1 MVNGLLTAGQYRATS
16 NPWKRDIFKRP
27 ESVEETPSWSFD
39 EYFKLI
45 QKSLGGYQG
54 LDKLSQPEYN
64 RRILENLFFNMHGVD
79 RRNLDEYSDAELRKR
94 AMVSSIL
101 GPGGSLV
108 NLYNLFPSLTDA
120 ASTDQRSMLAPLK
133 LALQLRSGNIPGAG
147 KTAQNMWQDIRKS
160 PGKIGRGLFPVR
172 QLVPRGAGLVRAGGA
187 SGLFGGLGS
196 PAHLPVVNP
205 FSVGRPPDERRN
217 IYTGELE
224 KQEHLLTPRGKR
236 AGMKDLVANWS
247 GMLKFVDRELVNNFF
262 PRVKSDWQYS
272 VPNIVSL
279 EKEYFKK
286 TGINLHV
293 SNVASEE
300 RFIAQKKSLLEKA
313 FGHSRTERGRGD
325 IDVKEFWKNYTSSI
339 YQDNPNERKSFEANL
354 KMMLEKYPEVS
365 PAHVAALEHVMWGRP
380 IKGDMR
386 VKGFENLHL
395 SEIVSAIYQLALG
408 KMPAGDGSQTD
419 RLKQLV
425 FSSSSQYKYDKQSR
439 PDLVYKGK
447 FDIDQLKEYEYDESR
462 NNYLPSKEW
471 VNAAKVVVE
480 KLQNLTKQT
489 LLKKL
494 GTTQSK
500 VLPEIITFY
509 RGAKKSTR
517 TGRIGD
523 LTPVAFTQSGSFL
536 GEWKGGFDV
545 PTKELGKKYK
555 GVSKF
560 PIDISMM
567 RWMIAHDESE
577 DIRGLYLHP
586 QDSHAWISEEEF
598 LIHKNVLGKSEQYR
612 IVESSLAEKSL
623 RPGLLTYLKMQKGGV
638 GEILRDGKIVRE
650 TSLTNPKTDL
660 DVKEI
665 NFDKLDESEKHLLD
679 TFGTNS
685 FILDIKGWET
695 PIEITPPNIQLA
707 LLKEKILTLS
717 DAGNTEELVKQ
728 VMDMPGG
735 LTGAKWDRFISQVS
749 ESGGPGT
756 FGYVNWKYF
765 INPFNYSETKLNRML
780 NLQSPFSSFPGIQQ
794 ITKEN
799 EAIQSQTDPELRKL
813 PILFRSAIT
822 GYDPSIDITQQLFEN
837 FNLMQ
842 NQTQFFSDALRTSG
856 LSKFLQETDGSG
868 KYSILTRAI
877 QNIVKEAKGI
887 NTIAE
892 RMEFY
897 DITEERNW
905 LQKNTG
911 MVKKLSS
918 FEERSGSPEL
928 IRKMQY
934 IINDKFF
941 RLLADSGSAKFNY
954 MTRSSP
960 SNLINKLFGDF
971 KPIKEGGKDFVS
983 KSDPPGYV
991 YPPEAR
997 RKQEIATSI
1006 QLWKSITETPEAKK
1020 IITMYQQGLKNYEAS
1035 IEQANI
1041 TGNSQHKLESWIR
1054 LKSKDIGYYKRNLTE
1069 ETLQNLL
1076 SVKERIAHFS
1086 MYSLT
1091 KEQSIKNI
1099 LDKAV
1104 ILYTWTQPEH
1114 FFADPENVKSFVKR
1128 TILNAKASGKDIGYY
1143 KSNISHYVRP
1153 LIQHAMKTKVMEV
1166 NYYQRDREEA
1176 TLKNLYQYFTT
1187 GGHHLDNET
1196 KKIAAEK
1203 MYRILVKH
1211 FLQKRQSVS
1220 KSQET
1225 GEYKDIAT
1233 EKGSI
1238 PLYNLKLGLQH
1249 VGGRSMKETLKSM
1262 REKLRKD

>member
-1 MVNGLLTAGQYRATS
+1 MANGLFTAGQYRATS
-16 NPWKRDIFKRP
+16 SPWKRDILKRP
-27 ESVEETPSWSFD
+27 ESVEETPWSFD
-39 EYFKLI
+39 EYFDLI
-45 QKSLGGYQG
+45 KKSYGGYQG
-54 LDKLSQPEYN
+54 LDKLSPADYN
-64 RRILENLFFNMHGVD
+64 RRILENLFLNMHGVD
-79 RRNLDEYSDAELRKR
+79 RRNLDKYSDADLQRR
-94 AMVSSIL
+94 TMVPSIL
-101 GPGGSLV
+101 GLGGSLV
-108 NLYNLFPSLTDA
+108 NLYNLFPSPLDVAT
-120 ASTDQRSMLAPLK
+120 TNQRLLIHPLK
-133 LALQLRSGNIPGAG
+133 LAMQLRSLNIPGAG

-160 PGKIGRGLFPVR
+160 PGKAGRGLFPVP

-187 SGLFGGLGS
+187 SGLFGGFGS

-205 FSVGRPPDERRN
+205 FSAGRDIEERRN
-217 IYTGELE
+217 IYTGALE
-224 KQEHLLTPRGKR
+224 KPDHLLTPRGKR
-236 AGMKDLVANWS
+236 TGMKDLVANWS
-247 GMLKFVDRELVNNFF
+247 GMLKFVDRELVHNFF
-262 PRVKSDWQYS
+262 PRVKRDWNYS

-286 TGINLHV
+286 TGINLHG
-293 SNVASEE
+293 SE
-300 RFIAQKKSLLEKA
+300 IKKSLLEKA

-339 YQDNPNERKSFEANL
+339 YQDNPNERKGFEANL
-354 KMMLEKYPEVS
+354 KMMLEKYPKVS
-365 PAHVAALEHVMWGRP
+365 PAHVAALEHVMWGRA

-386 VKGFENLHL
+386 VKGSENLHL

-408 KMPAGDGSQTD
+408 KRPAREGSKTN
-419 RLKQLV
+419 RLAQLV
-425 FSSSSQYKYDKQSR
+425 FGSAPQYKYDKQSR
-439 PDLVYKGK
+439 QELASKLYVGK
-447 FDIDQLKEYEYDESR
+447 LDIDHLKEYEYDESR

-471 VNAAKVVVE
+471 VDAAKVVVE

-489 LLKKL
+489 LRKKL
-494 GTTQSK
+494 GITQSPT
-500 VLPEIITFY
+500 LPETITFF
-509 RGAKKSTR
+509 RGAEKSTR

-523 LTPVAFTQSGSFL
+523 LTPTALTQSGSFR
-536 GEWKGGFDV
+536 GRWIGGFDV
-545 PTKELGKKYK
+545 RTKELDKKYK

-567 RWMIAHDESE
+567 RWMVAHDESE

-598 LIHKNVLGKSEQYR
+598 LIHKTALKKSEQYK
-612 IVESSLAEKSL
+612 IVESTLAEKSV

-638 GEILRDGKIVRE
+638 NEILRIGKMVKE
-650 TSLTNPKTDL
+650 TTLTNPKTDI

-665 NFDKLDESEKHLLD
+665 NFDTLDESEKHLLD

-685 FILDIKGWET
+685 FILDIQGWEE
-695 PIEITPPNIQLA
+695 PIEKTPQNIQLA

-717 DAGNTEELVKQ
+717 DAGKTEELVKQ
-728 VMDMPGG
+728 VLDVPGG
-735 LTGAKWDRFISQVS
+735 LTGARWNSFIGQVAKGIN
-749 ESGGPGT
+749 SGSS
-756 FGYVNWKYF
+756 YF

-780 NLQSPFSSFPGIQQ
+780 NLQSPFSTFPGIQQ

-822 GYDPSIDITQQLFEN
+822 GYDPSNDITRELFEN

-856 LSKFLQETDGSG
+856 LSKFLQTDGSG

-877 QNIVKEAKGI
+877 QSIVKEAKGI

-941 RLLADSGSAKFNY
+941 RLLADSGSDKFHYTIKYPN
-954 MTRSSP
+954 
-960 SNLINKLFGDF
+960 SNLINKLFGDLE
-971 KPIKEGGKDFVS
+971 PRKEGEKDFVS
-983 KSDPPGYV
+983 KDV
-991 YPPEAR
+991 YPPEKKR
-997 RKQEIATSI
+997 QQEIATSI

-1020 IITMYQQGLKNYEAS
+1020 IISMYQQGLKNYKAN
-1035 IEQANI
+1035 IEHHNI
-1041 TGNSQHKLESWIR
+1041 TGTSQHKLESWLH
-1054 LKSKDIGYYKRNLTE
+1054 LKNKDIGYRKRNLTE
-1069 ETLQNLL
+1069 ETLKNLL
-1076 SVKERIAHFS
+1076 SVKERITNFS
-1086 MYSLT
+1086 NMYSLT
-1091 KEQSIKNI
+1091 KVQKNI

-1114 FFADPENVKSFVKR
+1114 FFADPENVKSFVKQYSG
-1128 TILNAKASGKDIGYY
+1128 TILTSPDKMGGAIFPPQEM
-1143 KSNISHYVRP
+1143 SNISILARP

-1187 GGHHLDNET
+1187 GDHHLDNET

-1220 KSQET
+1220 KSDET
-1225 GEYKDIAT
+1225 GRYKDIAT
-1233 EKGSI
+1233 ERGSI

-1249 VGGRSMKETLKSM
+1249 VGGRSVKETLKSM

>member
-1 MVNGLLTAGQYRATS
+1 MVNGLFTAGQYRATS
-16 NPWKRDIFKRP
+16 SPWKRDILKRP
-27 ESVEETPSWSFD
+27 ESVEETPWSFD
-39 EYFKLI
+39 EYFDLI
-45 QKSLGGYQG
+45 KKSYGGYQG
-54 LDKLSQPEYN
+54 LDKLSPTDYN
-64 RRILENLFFNMHGVD
+64 RRILENLFLNMHGVD
-79 RRNLDEYSDAELRKR
+79 RRNLDKYSDADLQRR
-94 AMVSSIL
+94 TMISSIL

-108 NLYNLFPSLTDA
+108 NLYNLFPSPLDVAT
-120 ASTDQRSMLAPLK
+120 TDQRSMLAPLK

-147 KTAQNMWQDIRKS
+147 KTAQTMWQDIRKS
-160 PGKIGRGLFPVR
+160 PGKAGRGLFPVP

-187 SGLFGGLGS
+187 SGLFGLGS

-205 FSVGRPPDERRN
+205 FSVGRDIEERRN

-224 KQEHLLTPRGKR
+224 KPDHLLTPRGKR
-236 AGMKDLVANWS
+236 TGMKDLVANWS
-247 GMLKFVDRELVNNFF
+247 GMENFVHKELVHNFF
-262 PRVKSDWQYS
+262 PRVKHDWEFEREDF
-272 VPNIVSL
+272 L
-279 EKEYFKK
+279 EK
-286 TGINLHV
+286 
-293 SNVASEE
+293 S
-300 RFIAQKKSLLEKA
+300 
-313 FGHSRTERGRGD
+313 FGSYKTERSRGD

-339 YQDNPNERKSFEANL
+339 YRNNPHERIGFEANL

-365 PAHVAALEHVMWGRP
+365 PAHVAALEHIMWGRTP
-380 IKGDMR
+380 VGA
-386 VKGFENLHL
+386 GNTSLHL

-408 KMPAGDGSQTD
+408 KMPVMGSQTN
-419 RLKQLV
+419 RLAQLV

-447 FDIDQLKEYEYDESR
+447 FDIDQLKEYESLGSR
-462 NNYLPSKEW
+462 NNYLPPKEW
-471 VNAAKVVVE
+471 VDAAKVVVE

-489 LLKKL
+489 LRKKL
-494 GTTQSK
+494 GISQSPT
-500 VLPEIITFY
+500 LPETITFF
-509 RGAKKSTR
+509 RGAEKSTR

-523 LTPVAFTQSGSFL
+523 LTPTALTQSGSFR
-536 GEWKGGFDV
+536 GRWIGGFDV
-545 PTKELGKKYK
+545 RTKELDKKYK

-567 RWMIAHDESE
+567 RWMVAHDESE
-577 DIRGLYLHP
+577 DIQGLYLHP

-598 LIHKNVLGKSEQYR
+598 LIHKTALKKSEQYQ

-638 GEILRDGKIVRE
+638 GEILRIGKMVKE
-650 TSLTNPKTDL
+650 TSLTNPKTDI

-685 FILDIKGWET
+685 FILDIKGWEE
-695 PIEITPPNIQLA
+695 PIEKTPQNIQLA
-707 LLKEKILTLS
+707 LLKEKVLTLS
-717 DAGNTEELVKQ
+717 DAGKTEELVKQ
-728 VMDMPGG
+728 VLDVPGG
-735 LTGAKWDRFISQVS
+735 LTGAKWDRFISQVA
-749 ESGGPGT
+749 EFGGPGSS
-756 FGYVNWKYF
+756 YF

-780 NLQSPFSSFPGIQQ
+780 NLQSPFSTFPGIQQ

-799 EAIQSQTDPELRKL
+799 EAFQSQTDPELHKL
-813 PILFRSAIT
+813 PIRFRSAIT
-822 GYDPSIDITQQLFEN
+822 GYNTSIDITRELFEN

-842 NQTQFFSDALRTSG
+842 NQTQFFSDAIRTSG

-941 RLLADSGSAKFNY
+941 SILADSGSDKFY
-954 MTRSSP
+954 YTSKSSLP
-960 SNLINKLFGDF
+960 TQDILIKKLFGD
-971 KPIKEGGKDFVS
+971 IS
-983 KSDPPGYV
+983 LLTKSFDI
-991 YPPEAR
+991 YP
-997 RKQEIATSI
+997 QEKKRQQEVATSI

-1020 IITMYQQGLKNYEAS
+1020 IISMYQQGLKNYKAS

-1041 TGNSQHKLESWIR
+1041 TGNSQHKLESWVR
-1054 LKSKDIGYYKRNLTE
+1054 LKNKDIGYYKRNLTE

-1076 SVKERIAHFS
+1076 SVKDSITFHRKYSERLDSEIPK
-1086 MYSLT
+1086 LT
-1091 KEQSIKNI
+1091 KVQKNI

-1114 FFADPENVKSFVKR
+1114 FFADPENVKSFVKQYSG
-1128 TILNAKASGKDIGYY
+1128 TILTAKAQEMGDISY
-1143 KSNISHYVRP
+1143 YVRP

-1233 EKGSI
+1233 ERGSI

-1249 VGGRSMKETLKSM
+1249 VGGKSMKETLKSM